1 MDYQLIEKARHISC
15 FHWDKIDSLIAQAKD
30 QDTISELQHIQ
41 AHKCLQEER
50 MV

>member
-1 MDYQLIEKARHISC
+1 MQLIQQAQRTSC

-41 AHKCLQEER
+41 AHKYLQEER